1 MKFATGGRSGLA
13 WGSGLAALLGV
24 PALLGVA
31 ALLSLALSGCDK
43 PAAPSIELEVGSERF
58 RFVPRTAF
66 AEYWELPGAPDQLRI
81 TLASYSASCDG
92 YRGPEKGEALVTL
105 TLRVPVGKNIA
116 PGEFRWNG
124 LEETPGRLEEQGVV
138 PFVRL
143 AHEGR
148 ALAAGGS
155 LRLTHFDK
163 GPHGLVEAEFAFS
176 APASAEGSNEPT
188 RSSSGLRGGLSVRM
202 CRVLL
207 DPSRSGLEPRVL
219 GP

>member
-1 MKFATGGRSGLA
+1 MKFEIYGRSAHTLGTL
-13 WGSGLAALLGV
+13 LCALLT
-24 PALLGVA
+24 
-31 ALLSLALSGCDK
+31 LALSGCDK
-43 PAAPSIELEVGSERF
+43 PTAPSVELEVGPERF

-81 TLASYSASCDG
+81 TLASYSASCDR

-105 TLRVPVGKNIA
+105 TLRVPADKSIA
-116 PGEFRWNG
+116 PGEFRWKG
-124 LEETPGRLEEQGVV
+124 LEETPGRVEEPGVV

-148 ALAAGGS
+148 ALGSGGS

-163 GPHGLVEAEFAFS
+163 SPHGLVEADFAFS
-176 APASAEGSNEPT
+176 APAGAEGAGEPT
-188 RSSSGLRGGLSVRM
+188 RASGGLRGGLSVRL
-202 CRVLL
+202 CRVSL